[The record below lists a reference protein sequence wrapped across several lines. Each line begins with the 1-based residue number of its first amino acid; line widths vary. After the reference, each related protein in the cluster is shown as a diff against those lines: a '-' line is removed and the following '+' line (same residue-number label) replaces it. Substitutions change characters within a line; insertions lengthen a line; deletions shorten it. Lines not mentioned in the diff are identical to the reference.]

1 MTRTAHAPRT
11 HFRRHHE
18 IDVDGMPRGTAG
30 TDAPHPASRI
40 TKLLGTL
47 VLAAG
52 VVLTIS
58 GAATWTLVQTSL
70 SDERITVAEDA
81 SWFAG
86 QHVNG
91 PFTAFSEAQTIEKHS
106 LEASGGKTY
115 AELDRKDPVRATV
128 MNGSFL
134 RASLFT
140 SVLAFGVSATAMGL
154 GLLFAVV
161 GIALRRTAA
170 SAPEGVRA
178 I

>member
-11 HFRRHHE
+11 LLRRH
-18 IDVDGMPRGTAG
+18 IDLDASSPAPGVGH
-30 TDAPHPASRI
+30 APHPASRI
-40 TKLLGTL
+40 TRLLGTL

-52 VVLTIS
+52 VVLALS

-70 SDERITVAEDA
+70 ADERITVAEDA

-86 QHVNG
+86 QDVNG
-91 PFTAFSEAQTIEKHS
+91 PFTAFSQAQTIEKHA
-106 LEASGGKTY
+106 LESSGGKTY

-140 SVLAFGVSATAMGL
+140 SVLAFGVSAMAMGL

-178 I
+178 L